1 MKKHLLFFL
10 FLVLGSMLYAQEMKT
25 VTGVVVD
32 EYGEPM
38 SGVSVV
44 VKGTT
49 NGVVTDMNGQFSI
62 TAPVGSILVFSYIG
76 YIPMEVTIKANT
88 GAIRVQMRS
97 DAQQLD
103 YTSENL
109 FPFTKSNF

>member
-1 MKKHLLFFL
+1 MKKYLLFFL

-25 VTGVVVD
+25 VTGIVVD

-38 SGVSVV
+38 IGVSVV

-49 NGVVTDMNGQFSI
+49 NGTVTDIDGRFSI

-97 DAQQLD
+97 DAKQLD
-103 YTSENL
+103 YISENL